1 LTLIDL
7 PSTVTSVGQY
17 SGSGN
22 VTTFICRAI
31 TPPTLTRAIIIN
43 GNGKIYVPDQSIA
56 DYKAASNWSTHSSK
70 IVGISQL

>member
-31 TPPTLTRAIIIN
+31 TPPTLTRAITIN

-56 DYKAASNWSTHSSK
+56 NYKAASNWNTHSSK

>member
-7 PSTVTSVGQY
+7 PSTVTSVGKY
-17 SGSGN
+17 CGSGN

-31 TPPTLTRAIIIN
+31 TPPTLAVGINVN

-56 DYKAASNWSTHSSK
+56 DYKAASNWSS
-70 IVGISQL
+70 